1 MWLIHILDMKQ
12 SLFLIKCSQMFIS
25 SDSKA
30 HSEML
35 RCVKIRWVIR
45 AQYINLSTTLD
56 VFVDLNNVFLCT
68 LLFKSLGIISI
79 FFLKKEMNTL
89 FSNDALN

>member
-1 MWLIHILDMKQ
+1 MWLIHVLVMKQ

-56 VFVDLNNVFLCT
+56 EQTKMC
-68 LLFKSLGIISI
+68 LLILTM
-79 FFLKKEMNTL
+79 FFFFMYT
-89 FSNDALN
+89 AV